1 MATTVQPR
9 MPGQRMPSLAALR
22 AFEAAARL
30 GSVRRAA
37 EELHVTPAAVTQQI
51 RALEAD
57 LGLALVGKRG
67 NALALTEAGLR
78 GKDPLINAFR
88 QMQQAVERMRQ
99 RTPPRRLRLSVEP
112 AFAVNWLIS
121 RLPRYRELPNAL
133 DVLLDPTKAVVD
145 LAANEA
151 DLAIRFGRG
160 LYPGLDTI
168 DLFEDEILPVC
179 APAYLKRHPIA
190 KPKDLL
196 QHRLLRLDWSSREG
210 LWPDWPAWLE
220 AAGVHEDDG
229 SNEIRK
235 RDMTFP
241 DSNLMLK
248 AAADGQ
254 GVALGQISL
263 VKDLIKTRQLVAPIP
278 KRLKTG
284 FRYYLCYP
292 TGADQ
297 RAEIALFRDWIVAE
311 THGE

>member
-1 MATTVQPR
+1 
-9 MPGQRMPSLAALR
+9 MPSLAALR

-57 LGLALVGKRG
+57 LGMPLVQKRG
-67 NALALTEAGLR
+67 NALELTDAGLR

-99 RTPPRRLRLSVEP
+99 RKPPRRLRLSVEP

-121 RLPRYRELPNAL
+121 RLPHYRELPNAL

-145 LAANEA
+145 LASNEA

-160 LYPGLDTI
+160 HYPGLESI

-179 APAYLKRHPIA
+179 SPAYLKRHPIA

-220 AAGVHEDDG
+220 AAGVTGYDGDD
-229 SNEIRK
+229 RK

-241 DSNLMLK
+241 ESNLLLR
-248 AAADGQ
+248 AAVDGQ
-254 GVALGQISL
+254 GVALGQTSL
-263 VKDLIKTRQLVAPIP
+263 VEDFIHSKQLVAPLP

-284 FRYYLCYP
+284 FRYHLVYP
-292 TGADQ
+292 LGADQ
-297 RAEIALFRDWIVAE
+297 RPEIALFRDWIVGEA
-311 THGE
+311 HGA

>member
-1 MATTVQPR
+1 MATPTPHR
-9 MPGQRMPSLAALR
+9 MPTAPRMPSLAALR

-57 LGLALVGKRG
+57 LGLALVQKRG
-67 NALALTEAGLR
+67 NALELTAAGLR

-88 QMQQAVERMRQ
+88 QMSQAVERMRQ
-99 RTPPRRLRLSVEP
+99 RTPARRLRLSVEP

-133 DVLLDPTKAVVD
+133 DVLLDPTKSVVD
-145 LAANEA
+145 LGADEA

-160 LYPGLDTI
+160 HYPGLESI

-179 APAYLKRHPIA
+179 APDYLKRHPIA

-196 QHRLLRLDWSSREG
+196 ELRLLRLDWSSREG

-220 AAGVHEDDG
+220 AAGVSGFDWDE
-229 SNEIRK
+229 RK
-235 RDMTFP
+235 RDIVVP
-241 DSNLMLK
+241 DSNLLLR
-248 AAADGQ
+248 AAVDGQ
-254 GVALGQISL
+254 GVALGQTSL
-263 VKDLIKTRQLVAPIP
+263 VGDYLKSKQLVAPLP

-284 FRYYLCYP
+284 FRYHLVYP
-292 TGADQ
+292 VGADQ
-297 RAEIALFRDWIVAE
+297 RPEVALFRDWILGEA
-311 THGE
+311 HGA

>member
-1 MATTVQPR
+1 LATPS
-9 MPGQRMPSLAALR
+9 PHPARMPSLAALR

-57 LGLALVGKRG
+57 LGLALVQKRG
-67 NALALTEAGLR
+67 NALELTAAGLR

-88 QMQQAVERMRQ
+88 QMSQAVERMRQ
-99 RTPPRRLRLSVEP
+99 RTPARRLRLSVEP

-133 DVLLDPTKAVVD
+133 DVLLDPTKSVVD
-145 LAANEA
+145 LGADEA

-160 LYPGLDTI
+160 HYPGLESI

-179 APAYLKRHPIA
+179 APEYLTRHPIA

-196 QHRLLRLDWSSREG
+196 EHRLLRLDWSSREG

-220 AAGVHEDDG
+220 AAGVSGFDWDA
-229 SNEIRK
+229 RK
-235 RDMTFP
+235 RDIVVP
-241 DSNLMLK
+241 DSNLLLR
-248 AAADGQ
+248 AAVDGQ
-254 GVALGQISL
+254 GVALGQTSL
-263 VKDLIKTRQLVAPIP
+263 VGDYLKSKQLVAPLP

-284 FRYYLCYP
+284 FRYHLVYP
-292 TGADQ
+292 AGADQ
-297 RAEIALFRDWIVAE
+297 RPEVALFRDWILGEA
-311 THGE
+311 HGG